1 MSKLKISQAE
11 SRMVRLSEEI
21 EEETIGYNEVKAQY
35 TEALE
40 KLSRLNLMPTNIRQV
55 WITSRRKL
63 IR

>member
-40 KLSRLNLMPTNIRQV
+40 KFEQAQSDADEHQV